1 LDTIPTSTTPR
12 STNRR
17 LAALAVALC
26 CAFASLEAQ
35 TRRPAPKRP
44 AAPAPAPVIKTE
56 PAMMTCPQVLGEG
69 VRTKRQFCDVLIG
82 RDPAGGI
89 LITLPPHAGTLT
101 LTFDLH
107 NRHTYSEELVRTGK
121 AYSRYTATIGVLTL
135 DNTLISRAI
144 VQNEFRT
151 QADLVDRISGGGGAS
166 GLKAVA
172 PTGTEPVSI
181 LIPEETMQVSIL
193 GEKLSVVRPDNT
205 DTFNATG
212 RPMAII
218 SNVMVEYKPPPP
230 KPVRRPAARHPA
242 TPKK

>member
-1 LDTIPTSTTPR
+1 
-12 STNRR
+12 
-17 LAALAVALC
+17 
-26 CAFASLEAQ
+26 
-35 TRRPAPKRP
+35 
-44 AAPAPAPVIKTE
+44 
-56 PAMMTCPQVLGEG
+56 MMTCPQVLGEG

-89 LITLPPHAGTLT
+89 LITLPPHAGTVT

-151 QADLVDRISGGGGAS
+151 QADLVDRISGGSGAS

-172 PTGTEPVSI
+172 PTGTEA
-181 LIPEETMQVSIL
+181 
-193 GEKLSVVRPDNT
+193 VVDRHPRGGDAGQHPRREAVGRAPGQHGHLQRDRPSDGHHQQR
-205 DTFNATG
+205 DG
-212 RPMAII
+212 RVQAAAPAGRRG
-218 SNVMVEYKPPPP
+218 VPPPGVP
-230 KPVRRPAARHPA
+230 PLR
-242 TPKK
+242 KK